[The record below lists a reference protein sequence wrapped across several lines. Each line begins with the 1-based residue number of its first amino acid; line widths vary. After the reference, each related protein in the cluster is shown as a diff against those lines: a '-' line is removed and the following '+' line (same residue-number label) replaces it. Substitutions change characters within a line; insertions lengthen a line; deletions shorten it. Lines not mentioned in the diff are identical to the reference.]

1 MRYKYILRDEI
12 FPRLREYCK
21 FNRVIGHVNALIIH
35 TGRNIANNIHPIT
48 NKDADRDAEHPND
61 RDRRNNVAE

>member
-1 MRYKYILRDEI
+1 M
-12 FPRLREYCK
+12 
-21 FNRVIGHVNALIIH
+21 NALIIH